1 MHPKSS
7 REDLNTG
14 NGGNGKNIADTS
26 GRKTRIASVA
36 LSGLF
41 LLALFYTLYLAADFL
56 QPVLFALFLSLLLA
70 PVIRLLCFVR
80 IPLFL
85 SAAIGIGASLV
96 LILGFASII
105 SAPLTGFVHDFPT
118 YVQAVQTRATALTAP
133 LQRLAS
139 ISQQVDRLMQGGGPA
154 QATVSLRQQG
164 VVQVI
169 FSETPGFLAKV
180 VIVIV
185 LSYFLLVYGETFYR
199 KIVYVAPR
207 FEDKRR
213 AVEIAHRLQWAI
225 SRYLTSVTLLNL
237 GLGLVVGVTA
247 QLFGLP
253 NSILWGAAA
262 FVLNYIP
269 FLGAGSCMIAMLIAC
284 LLNHPTSWIS
294 FLPPVIYLA
303 ASALESNLITPHVIG
318 RWMTLNPVAIL
329 LSFLFWGWLWG
340 IPGMLLAVP
349 ILAVAKI
356 FCSTLPSLS
365 SVAEF
370 LGE

>member
-1 MHPKSS
+1 MPKSS
-7 REDLNTG
+7 REELNTG
-14 NGGNGKNIADTS
+14 NAGNGRNIADPS
-26 GRKTRIASVA
+26 NRKTRVASAA

-56 QPVLFALFLSLLLA
+56 QPVLFALFISLLLA
-70 PVIRLLCFVR
+70 PVVR
-80 IPLFL
+80 ILCLVRMPLFI
-85 SAAIGIGASLV
+85 SAAIAIGASLV
-96 LILGFASII
+96 LVLGFASII
-105 SAPLTGFVHDFPT
+105 SAPLTGFVHDFPA
-118 YVQAVQTRATALTAP
+118 YVQAAQAQTNVLTEP
-133 LQRLAS
+133 LQQLVS
-139 ISQQVDRLMQGGGPA
+139 ISEQLDRLLQGGGPPS
-154 QATVSLRQQG
+154 ATVSLRQQG
-164 VVQVI
+164 VVQII
-169 FSETPGFLAKV
+169 FSQTPGFLGKV

-213 AVEIAHRLQWAI
+213 AVEITLRLQWTI

-237 GLGLVVGVTA
+237 GLGVVVGVTA

-253 NSILWGAAA
+253 NSILWGTAA
-262 FVLNYIP
+262 FILNYIP
-269 FLGAGSCMIAMLIAC
+269 FLGAGCCMAAMLIAC

-294 FLPPVIYLA
+294 FLPPLTYLA
-303 ASALESNLITPHVIG
+303 ASVLESNLISPHVIG

-340 IPGMLLAVP
+340 IAGMLLAVP

>member
-1 MHPKSS
+1 
-7 REDLNTG
+7 
-14 NGGNGKNIADTS
+14 
-26 GRKTRIASVA
+26 
-36 LSGLF
+36 
-41 LLALFYTLYLAADFL
+41 
-56 QPVLFALFLSLLLA
+56 
-70 PVIRLLCFVR
+70 
-80 IPLFL
+80 
-85 SAAIGIGASLV
+85 
-96 LILGFASII
+96 
-105 SAPLTGFVHDFPT
+105 
-118 YVQAVQTRATALTAP
+118 
-133 LQRLAS
+133 
-139 ISQQVDRLMQGGGPA
+139 
-154 QATVSLRQQG
+154 

-169 FSETPGFLAKV
+169 FSQTPGLLGKV

-237 GLGLVVGVTA
+237 GLGFVVGVTA

-253 NSILWGAAA
+253 NSILWGGAA

-284 LLNHPTSWIS
+284 LLNHPISWIS
-294 FLPPVIYLA
+294 FLPPLIYLA

>member
-1 MHPKSS
+1 
-7 REDLNTG
+7 
-14 NGGNGKNIADTS
+14 
-26 GRKTRIASVA
+26 
-36 LSGLF
+36 
-41 LLALFYTLYLAADFL
+41 
-56 QPVLFALFLSLLLA
+56 
-70 PVIRLLCFVR
+70 
-80 IPLFL
+80 
-85 SAAIGIGASLV
+85 
-96 LILGFASII
+96 
-105 SAPLTGFVHDFPT
+105 LTGFVHDFPS
-118 YVQAVQTRATALTAP
+118 YVQAAEAHTTVLTAP
-133 LQRLAS
+133 LQQLAS
-139 ISQQVDRLMQGGGPA
+139 ISEQMDRLMQGGGTPPA
-154 QATVSLRQQG
+154 SVSLRQQG

-169 FSETPGFLAKV
+169 FSQTTGFLGKV

-185 LSYFLLVYGETFYR
+185 LSYFLLVYGEIFYR

-237 GLGLVVGVTA
+237 GLGLLVGVTA

-253 NSILWGAAA
+253 NSILWGSAA
-262 FVLNYIP
+262 FILNYIP
-269 FLGAGSCMIAMLIAC
+269 FLGAGCCIAAMLIAC
-284 LLNHPTSWIS
+284 LLNHPTNGIS
-294 FLPPVIYLA
+294 FLPPLIYLA
-303 ASALESNLITPHVIG
+303 ASVLESNLITPQVIG

-356 FCSTLPSLS
+356 FCSTWPSLS